1 MKKLSDSCF
10 YDKIDYEKPL
20 FTYLIGAHR
29 VDKESDSFTDIVYD
43 VKRQASSVL
52 VKVLLSKRVVLLI
65 DQKGISRAFKVIYSN
80 DPKNKMD
87 KQKVFIDCT
96 GIITYENGEY
106 KIKKIAYLISYLY
119 TAMTYVIYYNLP
131 KVIISNSVLMKSST
145 EAFVD
150 LMLYVL
156 GYLKVPIT
164 YNDNKERMSFALS
177 EYYQICV
184 VGRENGESVYNLSKS
199 ISGIKD
205 KKTCDY
211 LNTIFIPFLTSDLT
225 FDKFLAKFAEVFL
238 DQDISNDQ
246 ITPKNRA
253 KLTTDAFVQRWM
265 YAYGPSTFLSLD
277 CFVPFSQL
285 LTDAYVGAYLNQQNT
300 IEKVVGKN
308 IVTFSNELLKVG
320 SENA

>member
-10 YDKIDYEKPL
+10 YDKLDYDKPL
-20 FTYLIGAHR
+20 FSYLMGAQR
-29 VDKESDSFTDIVYD
+29 VDKDSDSFTDIVYD

-52 VKVLLSKRVVLLI
+52 VKVLLSKRVVLMI
-65 DQKGISRAFKVIYSN
+65 DQKGISRSFKVIYSL
-80 DPKNKMD
+80 DPKNRAD
-87 KQKVFIDCT
+87 KHKVFIDCT

-106 KIKKIAYLISYLY
+106 KVKKISVLISYLI
-119 TAMTYVIYYNLP
+119 TAMTYVTYYNLP
-131 KVIISNSVLMKSST
+131 KAITSNSVLMKSST

-156 GYLKVPIT
+156 EYLKVPVT
-164 YNDNKERMSFALS
+164 YNDNKERMSFALA
-177 EYYQICV
+177 EYYQICI
-184 VGRENGESVYNLSKS
+184 VGRENGESVYNLAKS
-199 ISGIKD
+199 ISGIKE

-211 LNTIFIPFLTSDLT
+211 LNVIFANFLTEELT

-238 DQDISNDQ
+238 GQSDDNTQIS
-246 ITPKNRA
+246 PKNRA
-253 KLTTDAFVQRWM
+253 RLTADAFVQRWM
-265 YAYGPSTFLSLD
+265 YAYGPSTFLALD

-285 LTDAYVGAYLNQQNT
+285 LTDTYVGAYLNQQNT

-308 IVTFSNELLKVG
+308 FTIFTNELLKVG